1 MCEPVPT
8 TGAAGSAP
16 IHRAKI
22 FPMASCLTLSPAS
35 SQREIT
41 QARAFKSVGV
51 KTILVT
57 AGGSASEIA
66 ASVSSSESSR
76 S

>member
-8 TGAAGSAP
+8 AGAAGLAP
-16 IHRAKI
+16 LHRAKM
-22 FPMASCLTLSPAS
+22 FPMASCLTAS
-35 SQREIT
+35 RASWQREIT
-41 QARAFKSVGV
+41 HARAFKSAGV

-66 ASVSSSESSR
+66 ASVSISEFSR
-76 S
+76 C